1 MKQVISTSHAPAALG
16 PYSQAIACGD
26 LLFVS
31 GQLPIDPTSGQL
43 VEGDIAVRTRRIM
56 DSIAVI
62 ASAAGTTISSAVKT
76 TIFLTDLRDF
86 HVVNEAYGRYFP
98 TAPPARSTVQVAALP
113 LGANIEIEM
122 VISLPR

>member
-31 GQLPIDPTSGQL
+31 GQLPIDPASGQL

-56 DSIAVI
+56 DSIAVN